1 MQIVSLSS
9 PYPLKAFQVAMIQP
23 AYWPRVDLQ
32 ELYRCAVWS
41 GQGAP
46 SIDFHLLPSN
56 VMRVDQGAKWAFRF
70 QRCRMADNIII
81 LPLILIDIFL
91 SLGNL
96 FIEILVVVAAVADA
110 FLMRSNS
117 WLPRAN
123 IPSFFF
129 LLLDSVWRSGVGVG
143 CNGGAKPLLAH
154 LMTPPATWLLSE

>member
-56 VMRVDQGAKWAFRF
+56 VMRVDQGAKWVFRF

-123 IPSFFF
+123 ILSFFF
-129 LLLDSVWRSGVGVG
+129 CCWIRSGGVES
-143 CNGGAKPLLAH
+143 ASAAMAERSLFWH
-154 LMTPPATWLLSE
+154 TWWRRRLRGS